1 MTVQQWC
8 VSAVIVAW
16 LFGLSGRALDAQ
28 GLGPN
33 GATAKCQD
41 GAYSHNK
48 IQGMACR
55 DHDGLEVWYGLAQN
69 EAVAAQKRAD
79 VYAVLEEQ
87 MSQERPNIVAR
98 ADLAGTIQDR
108 FTPDSAAIAQYPSF
122 MVYLDHVRQV
132 SGCRKMSNR
141 CALCPGAHQIYCTN
155 VPAFLPLM
163 AF

>member
-1 MTVQQWC
+1 MQH
-8 VSAVIVAW
+8 
-16 LFGLSGRALDAQ
+16 GLLLAGILLAGAAGLGAQ
-28 GLGPN
+28 GLGPG

-41 GAYSHNK
+41 GSYSHEK

-55 DHDGLEVWYGLAQN
+55 DRDGLQVWFGLAPN
-69 EAVAAQKRAD
+69 AAVAAAKRAD
-79 VYAVLEEQ
+79 VYAVLEAALNE
-87 MSQERPNIVAR
+87 ERPNLIAR
-98 ADLAGTIQDR
+98 ADLSGTIQDR
-108 FTPDSAAIAQYPSF
+108 FTPDSADVVQYPSF

-155 VPAFLPLM
+155 VAAFLPLM

>member
-1 MTVQQWC
+1 MAMRQWRLM
-8 VSAVIVAW
+8 VAIVT
-16 LFGLSGRALDAQ
+16 GLIALGGSTARAQ

-41 GAYSHNK
+41 GEYSHNK

-55 DHDGLEVWYGLAQN
+55 DHNGLEVWYGLAQN

-79 VYAVLEEQ
+79 VYAVLEAALGKEQ
-87 MSQERPNIVAR
+87 PNIIAR

-108 FTPDSAAIAQYPSF
+108 FTADSADVAQNPSF
-122 MVYLDHVRQV
+122 MVYLDRVRQL
-132 SGCRKMSNR
+132 SGCRKMSNH

-155 VPAFLPLM
+155 IAAFLPLM